1 MLRAGYRGGHGIHSP
16 FVYDLV
22 RNVVFNRN
30 GLRVPE
36 AVINFHKALS
46 GTKAHIRITD
56 SGAGSRVTSQQ
67 ERRISSVVKWSS
79 VTQKQ
84 GALLYRLCRWYR
96 PSLVIELGSG
106 LGIST
111 AYLSAGAGSSPVV
124 SIEGSPEKHAF
135 AIAHRPVFTE
145 GVTEFIMGGFD
156 RCFPPLLERVCD
168 KTVIF
173 IDGDHRYQPTIE
185 KVHALLQT
193 MGDGIRELMIILDDI
208 YWSDEMEKAWKA
220 AFADHRV
227 DISLDLFHMGILFTR
242 PGIAKQHFNVFF

>member
-22 RNVVFNRN
+22 RNVVFNRS

-36 AVINFHKALS
+36 AVKSYHRELA
-46 GTKAHIRITD
+46 GMKAHIRITGQ
-56 SGAGSRVTSQQ
+56 GAGSRVTTQQ
-67 ERRISSVVKWSS
+67 ERRISSVVKRSS

-84 GALLYRLCRWYR
+84 GALLYRLCRWYG
-96 PSLVIELGSG
+96 PSLVTELGSG

-124 SIEGSPEKHAF
+124 SIEGSPEKYAF
-135 AIAHRPVFTE
+135 AIAHQPAFNE

-156 RCFPPLLERVCD
+156 RCFPPLLERISD
-168 KTVIF
+168 KTIIF

-185 KVHALLQT
+185 KVQALLQ
-193 MGDGIRELMIILDDI
+193 MKGDGIRELMIILDDI

-220 AFADHRV
+220 LVADQRV
-227 DISLDLFHMGILFTR
+227 NISMDLFHMGILFVR